1 MYSNRMDLGF
11 PMALVEF
18 LARVGSVMSITLLV
32 LLFQAEALHPSEIA
46 TREWFGLVFFPTGVI
61 IGLAIAWWKEG
72 LGISITI
79 GSLLAFYLIYGYLLR
94 YHVGGWA
101 FVMFASPAFLFFF
114 HWVLSQAS
122 HKQAVS

>member
-46 TREWFGLVFFPTGVI
+46 PPESGSGSFSFPS
-61 IGLAIAWWKEG
+61 A
-72 LGISITI
+72 
-79 GSLLAFYLIYGYLLR
+79 
-94 YHVGGWA
+94 
-101 FVMFASPAFLFFF
+101 
-114 HWVLSQAS
+114 
-122 HKQAVS
+122 